1 MDVKNFGI
9 IKKVLVTGKASGLR
23 DKSGKFT
30 FQVHKN
36 ANKISIKKAVEAIWN
51 VEVDAVNVMNCKGKN
66 KLFARKPFRSQDM
79 KKAIVTLKKGQKIDL
94 PGGYE
99 SMGVSHADAN
109 NNSGK

>member
-1 MDVKNFGI
+1 MDVENYGI
-9 IKKVLVTGKASGLR
+9 IKKILITGKASSLR
-23 DKSGKFT
+23 DGLGKIT

-36 ANKISIKKAVEAIWN
+36 ANKITIKKAVESIWN
-51 VEVDAVNVMNCKGKN
+51 VKVDTVNVMNCKGKN

-99 SMGVSHADAN
+99 SMGVSHANA